1 MLKKILYILLIIPF
15 LVQAQEVVQLTP
27 QELFDYNS
35 KWNNLG
41 TVQSYVDYSKDVLS
55 SSDISLGYIN
65 KNVSATLN
73 LSYAITNTKEKWRHV
88 IFTSINPSWNYYGAG
103 YGITNQ
109 KTVQVH
115 YRLFYQQI
123 LVFKKTLQ

>member
-1 MLKKILYILLIIPF
+1 MLRKILYILLIIPF

-55 SSDISLGYIN
+55 SI
-65 KNVSATLN
+65 V
-73 LSYAITNTKEKWRHV
+73 
-88 IFTSINPSWNYYGAG
+88 
-103 YGITNQ
+103 
-109 KTVQVH
+109 
-115 YRLFYQQI
+115 
-123 LVFKKTLQ
+123 